1 MLKMVLESDLD
12 LRKSKED
19 MCTPLTSYVICP
31 FFGSQI
37 IHCSLLIQI
46 PMILRKIMMR
56 IVLLVVIN
64 CGFCRLVSI
73 NIILPLQPK
82 KYIILPLLYF
92 YNKMHISNLNH

>member
-19 MCTPLTSYVICP
+19 MCTPLTSCVP

-46 PMILRKIMMR
+46 PIPMILRKIMIR
-56 IVLLVVIN
+56 IVLLVLIN

-82 KYIILPLLYF
+82 KNIILPLLYF
-92 YNKMHISNLNH
+92 YNRMHISNLNH